1 MRFKTFKDRL
11 SGFTME
17 LFSDSNLCQCF
28 CCTRICFSQIAIDPL
43 LNDLKSVKEP
53 VAKLVPQTVNFFTNI
68 RVQLG
73 FVAEAAARDARGA
86 D

>member
-1 MRFKTFKDRL
+1 MT
-11 SGFTME
+11 
-17 LFSDSNLCQCF
+17 Q
-28 CCTRICFSQIAIDPL
+28 ICVSVFVAHVSVFPQIAIDPL